1 MNQVVVDLW
10 PQDMLL
16 RLGRTSINTLVV
28 NGTLNII
35 HIAVKVP
42 INHHRCAQELNCC
55 TERRRWIAIDK
66 GIKKVLAEVSPV
78 SHRSFVLL
86 YKRAICN

>member
-66 GIKKVLAEVSPV
+66 ES
-78 SHRSFVLL
+78 SCRSFPSESSEVCFTLQTSNL
-86 YKRAICN
+86 